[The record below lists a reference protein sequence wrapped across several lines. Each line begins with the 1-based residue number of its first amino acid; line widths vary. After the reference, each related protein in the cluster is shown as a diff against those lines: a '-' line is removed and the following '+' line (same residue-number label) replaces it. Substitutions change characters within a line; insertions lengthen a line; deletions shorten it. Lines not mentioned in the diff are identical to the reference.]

1 MKTILRFTLNGRI
14 PYHEWF
20 AKLEKSER
28 AAVDYALYSLS
39 VGLTGKTK
47 SLGGG
52 LWELRLHISGGLRVY
67 FSYEGDTIILLL
79 CGGDKGSQQRD
90 IKKTRAFLETWRA
103 LQ

>member
-20 AKLEKSER
+20 SKLDKSER
-28 AAVDYALYSLS
+28 EVVDYALCSLAI
-39 VGLTGKTK
+39 GLTGKTK

-52 LWELRLHISGGLRVY
+52 LWELRLRISNGLRIY
-67 FSYEGDTIILLL
+67 FSYEGNTIILLL

-90 IKKTRAFLETWRA
+90 IKKARAFLETWRS